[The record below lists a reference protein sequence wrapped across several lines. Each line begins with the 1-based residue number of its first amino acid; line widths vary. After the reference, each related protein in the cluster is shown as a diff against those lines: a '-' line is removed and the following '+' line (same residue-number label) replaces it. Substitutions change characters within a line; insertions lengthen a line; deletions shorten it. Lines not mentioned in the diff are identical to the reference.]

1 MESAFSESRADGTSE
16 SNSEIHRLVESAAA
30 GEQASLENLLNLYT
44 DRLTRMI
51 CLRIDRRIS
60 ARIDVEDVVQEVHM
74 HASQHLVDYV
84 QRPAVPFY
92 LWLRG
97 VAVNVLLELHRRH
110 LGTRKRDARVEV
122 SLQSPYALEA
132 SSQAIAKHL
141 AESGTSPSNAA
152 MRIEWESGLK
162 TIVDSM
168 PPADKEVLA
177 LRHFEQ
183 LNPRETAQVL
193 QISEKAA
200 GMRYI
205 RALRKLRQLLS
216 DMPGGLSQW
225 RI

>member
-1 MESAFSESRADGTSE
+1 M
-16 SNSEIHRLVESAAA
+16 
-30 GEQASLENLLNLYT
+30 
-44 DRLTRMI
+44 
-51 CLRIDRRIS
+51 
-60 ARIDVEDVVQEVHM
+60 
-74 HASQHLVDYV
+74 
-84 QRPAVPFY
+84 
-92 LWLRG
+92 
-97 VAVNVLLELHRRH
+97 
-110 LGTRKRDARVEV
+110 K
-122 SLQSPYALEA
+122 
-132 SSQAIAKHL
+132 
-141 AESGTSPSNAA
+141 
-152 MRIEWESGLK
+152 IEWESRLK

-205 RALRKLRQLLS
+205 RALRKLRQLLC